1 MSPPPPLRSSR
12 HPRQVHHASVRTV
25 SKRTELTTPGSD
37 GLRDLIIHDIRT
49 PLAAISGHAQ
59 LLRRRCS
66 SAEPKAAELLQA
78 MQVIERAATRIDQL
92 LDELANITPPAH
104 AGHEW
109 LRREPV
115 DLLALTRRA
124 VAQSQAIQFGPP
136 RITIFAEAPELVGW
150 WDARCLERVIAN
162 LLGNALKYSPEA
174 QGVVVTVRRM
184 NNWAELKVADQGVG
198 VPALELARVLE
209 PGYRGSNVANQVPGT
224 GLGLARASELVALHG
239 GTMALESTLGV
250 GTTLTVRLPLD
261 D

>member
-12 HPRQVHHASVRTV
+12 HPRQVHHASARTV

-92 LDELANITPPAH
+92 LDELADIAPPAD
-104 AGHEW
+104 AGQDW
-109 LRREPV
+109 LCRQPV
-115 DLLALTRRA
+115 DLLALTRRM
-124 VAQSQAIQFGPP
+124 S
-136 RITIFAEAPELVGW
+136 R
-150 WDARCLERVIAN
+150 
-162 LLGNALKYSPEA
+162 
-174 QGVVVTVRRM
+174 
-184 NNWAELKVADQGVG
+184 
-198 VPALELARVLE
+198 
-209 PGYRGSNVANQVPGT
+209 YRGSNVTNQVRGT

-239 GTMALESTLGV
+239 GTVALESTLGV
-250 GTTLTVRLPLD
+250 GTTVTVRLPLD